1 MKKIEK
7 IIIGTHNQGKF
18 REIADLLP
26 NSIKKISPKFV
37 LSFISSLIHIPFSVI
52 TARYLLSKEKLFF
65 TSK

>member
-26 NSIKKISPKFV
+26 NSIKKTSPKQLKYPV
-37 LSFISSLIHIPFSVI
+37 PKKQARLLEQIPI
-52 TARYLLSKEKLFF
+52 
-65 TSK
+65 